1 MYRKLPLKRNQYTL
15 TFLEQ
20 VMRSLAIILDLG
32 NRPIQRK
39 DMQRYLAVY
48 AKKKTID
55 ENRNDSRCYFSSRSK
70 SRK

>member
-48 AKKKTID
+48 AKKK
-55 ENRNDSRCYFSSRSK
+55 NDR
-70 SRK
+70 